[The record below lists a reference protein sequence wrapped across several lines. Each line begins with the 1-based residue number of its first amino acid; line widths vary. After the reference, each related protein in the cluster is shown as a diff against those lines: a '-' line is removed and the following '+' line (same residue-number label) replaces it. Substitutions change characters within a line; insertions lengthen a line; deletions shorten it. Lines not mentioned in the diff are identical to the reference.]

1 MNTVLLRS
9 AVAAEAVFRNALVV
23 TADDA
28 FTGSVQVR
36 GGRIA
41 AVDRG
46 VSAVGE
52 DLEGDVLMPGVIDL
66 HTDNLEK
73 HFYPRPKIDWSPLS
87 AAVTHDGC
95 CLSVG
100 VTTVFD
106 SLSIGSFNA
115 AASRDHE
122 NLVRLAGGLAAAR
135 DAGMLKAEHRLHWRC
150 ETPAD
155 DLPDR
160 LEALAAHPMTGLF
173 SLMDHTPGQR
183 QYRNL
188 ERHLAGWAEQGMSP
202 QAIEDRMAGIRD
214 RQARNADRHRRLV
227 AELAAARGCPLAS
240 HDDEDAAHID
250 LAADLGATVAEFP
263 VTLEAARRARERGM
277 VVVMGGPNLIRGG
290 SYSGNV
296 RASDLAHAGLL
307 DAFASDYVPRSL
319 IECAF
324 ALTRPEFGWTLAQ
337 AASVVTSTP
346 ARAAGLPDRGVIA
359 SGRRADLVRVRIH
372 DGMPVVRGVWVEGR
386 RAA

>member
-1 MNTVLLRS
+1 MEL
-9 AVAAEAVFRNALVV
+9 AYKNALVV
-23 TADDA
+23 TGDDA
-28 FTGSVQVR
+28 FLGSVKVR
-36 GGRIA
+36 DGVIA
-41 AVDRG
+41 EIDRG
-46 VSAVGE
+46 VGGVGE
-52 DLEGDVLMPGVIDL
+52 DLDGDVLMPGVIDL

-73 HFYPRPKIDWSPLS
+73 HFFPRPNIDWNPVS

-122 NLVRLAGGLAAAR
+122 NLTRLADGLLAAR
-135 DAGMLKAEHRLHWRC
+135 NAGMLKGDHRLHWRC

-155 DLPDR
+155 DLPNR
-160 LEALAAHPMTGLF
+160 LEQLARHPLTSLF

-188 ERHLAGWAEQGMSP
+188 EKHLANWRANGMTDQAVEQ
-202 QAIEDRMAGIRD
+202 RMADIRD
-214 RQARNADRHRRLV
+214 RQGRNAANHRRLV
-227 AELAAARGCPLAS
+227 AEVARSCGTPLAS
-240 HDDEDAAHID
+240 HDDEDVEHID
-250 LAADLGATVAEFP
+250 EAADLGATVSEFP
-263 VTLEAARRARERGM
+263 VTVEAARRARERGM
-277 VVVMGGPNLIRGG
+277 IVVMGGPNLIRGG

-296 RASDLAHAGLL
+296 PASELADEGLL

-319 IECAF
+319 VECAF
-324 ALTRPEFGWTLAQ
+324 ALTGDRFGWSLAK
-337 AASVVTSTP
+337 AVAVVTSGP
-346 ARAAGLPDRGVIA
+346 ARAARLDDRGVIEV
-359 SGRRADLVRVRIH
+359 GRRADLLRVSRH
-372 DGMPVVRGVWVEGR
+372 DGLPVVRGVWVEGR

>member
-1 MNTVLLRS
+1 MEY
-9 AVAAEAVFRNALVV
+9 AFKNARVV
-23 TADDA
+23 TEDDA
-28 FTGSVQVR
+28 FLGSVLVR
-36 GGRIA
+36 DGKIV

-46 VSAVGE
+46 AGGVGE

-73 HFYPRPKIDWSPLS
+73 HFFPRPNIDWNPVS

-115 AASRDHE
+115 SASRNHD
-122 NLVRLAGGLAAAR
+122 NLTRLADGLAAAGS
-135 DAGMLKAEHRLHWRC
+135 AGMLKGDHRLHWRC

-160 LEALAAHPMTGLF
+160 LEQLAGHPLTSLF

-188 ERHLAGWAEQGMSP
+188 EKHLANWSANGMSD
-202 QAIEDRMAGIRD
+202 QAIDSRMAEIRD
-214 RQARNADRHRRLV
+214 RQGRNAVKHRKLV
-227 AELAAARGCPLAS
+227 ADLAHDSRTPLAS

-250 LAADLGATVAEFP
+250 EAADLGATVAEFP
-263 VTLEAARRARERGM
+263 VTVEAARRARERGM
-277 VVVMGGPNLIRGG
+277 IVVMGGPNLIRGG

-296 RASDLAHAGLL
+296 PAADLAHADLL

-324 ALTRPEFGWTLAQ
+324 ALTAERFGWSLAR
-337 AASVVTSTP
+337 AVALVTAGP
-346 ARAAGLPDRGVIA
+346 ARAAQMEDRGAIA
-359 SGRRADLVRVRIH
+359 PGRRADLVRVRTA
-372 DGMPVVRGVWVEGR
+372 GGLPVIRGVWVEGA

>member
-1 MNTVLLRS
+1 MEL
-9 AVAAEAVFRNALVV
+9 AFRNAQVV
-23 TADDA
+23 TADEA
-28 FTGSVQVR
+28 FLGSVLVR
-36 GGRIA
+36 DGRIA
-41 AVDRG
+41 AIDRG
-46 VSAVGE
+46 CGGVGE
-52 DLEGDVLMPGVIDL
+52 DLGGDVLMPGVIDL

-73 HFYPRPKIDWSPLS
+73 HFFPRPNIDWNPVS

-115 AASRDHE
+115 SASRNHD
-122 NLVRLAGGLAAAR
+122 NVVRLADGLAQAKAAEL
-135 DAGMLKAEHRLHWRC
+135 LKADHRLHWRC

-155 DLPDR
+155 DLPGR
-160 LEALAAHPMTGLF
+160 LEDFAQHPMTALF
-173 SLMDHTPGQR
+173 SVMDHTPGQR

-188 ERHLAGWAEQGMSP
+188 EKYLANWRADGMSDT
-202 QAIEDRMAGIRD
+202 AMDERMAGIRD

-227 AELAAARGCPLAS
+227 ADVAKARRIPLAS

-250 LAADLGATVAEFP
+250 TAADLGATVAEFP
-263 VTLEAARRARERGM
+263 VTLEAARRARARGM
-277 VVVMGGPNLIRGG
+277 IIVMGGPNLMRGG

-296 RASDLAHAGLL
+296 PAADLARADLL

-324 ALTRPEFGWTLAQ
+324 ALTGPKFGWSLPR
-337 AASVVTSTP
+337 AAAVVTAGP
-346 ARAAGLPDRGVIA
+346 ARAAQLDDRGVIA
-359 SGRRADLVRVRIH
+359 AGRRADMVRVRVQ
-372 DGMPVVRGVWVEGR
+372 DALPVVRGVWVEGVR
-386 RAA
+386 QA

>member
-1 MNTVLLRS
+1 MEQ
-9 AVAAEAVFRNALVV
+9 AYRNALVV
-23 TADDA
+23 TADDS
-28 FTGSVQVR
+28 FLGSVLVR
-36 GGRIA
+36 DGKIA

-46 VSAVGE
+46 PGGRGE

-73 HFYPRPKIDWSPLS
+73 HFFPRPNIDWNPVS

-106 SLSIGSFNA
+106 SLSIGSFNPA
-115 AASRDHE
+115 VARNHD
-122 NLVRLAGGLAAAR
+122 NMTRLVDGVLAAR
-135 DAGMLKAEHRLHWRC
+135 EAGMLKGDHRLHWRC

-155 DLPDR
+155 DLPER
-160 LEALAAHPMTGLF
+160 LDQLAGHPLTALF

-188 ERHLAGWAEQGMSP
+188 EKHLNNWRANGMTD
-202 QAIEDRMAGIRD
+202 QAVDQRMADIRD
-214 RQARNADRHRRLV
+214 RQSRNAVNHRRLV
-227 AELAAARGCPLAS
+227 AEVARHHGAPLAS
-240 HDDEDAAHID
+240 HDDEDVAHVD
-250 LAADLGATVAEFP
+250 EAADLGATVAEFP
-263 VTLEAARRARERGM
+263 VTVEAARRARERGM
-277 VVVMGGPNLIRGG
+277 IVVMGGPNLIRGG

-296 RASDLAHAGLL
+296 PAAELAEADLL

-324 ALTRPEFGWTLAQ
+324 ALTEARFGWDLARAVALVT
-337 AASVVTSTP
+337 AAP
-346 ARAAGLPDRGVIA
+346 ARAGALHDRGVIEA
-359 SGRRADLVRVRIH
+359 GRRADLVRVSTR
-372 DGMPVVRGVWVEGR
+372 GGLPVVRGVWVEGR